1 MEMMQNET
9 DRKFRS
15 YGLVSIASVDP
26 SIGVLLKYASDDN
39 FMKKNLYGDLK
50 EAYFVQEIAE
60 RIALAQ
66 KMLRNDFP
74 SFSLLIYDAARPMSI
89 QKQMFETVKDTDKEM
104 YVASPYSGGGYHN
117 YGLAVDLTIVD
128 DKGDVLDM
136 GSDFDCFD
144 DVSHVGDEEAL
155 VASGRISAQAKKN
168 REMLLKYMS
177 AAGFDQNPAEWW
189 HFQRYS
195 KEYIK
200 ENFKLLD
207 F

>member
-1 MEMMQNET
+1 MTQH
-9 DRKFRS
+9 DIDVIFRS

-26 SIGVLLKYASDDN
+26 SVGVLLKYATDDN

-50 EAYFVQEIAE
+50 DAYFVQEIAE
-60 RIALAQ
+60 RIAYAQ
-66 KMLRNDFP
+66 KMLRDDFP
-74 SFSLLIYDAARPMSI
+74 SFSLLVYDAARPMSI
-89 QKQMFETVKDTDKEM
+89 QRQMFETVEGTDKEI

-128 DKGDVLDM
+128 DKGKVLDM

-144 DVSHVGDEEAL
+144 EISHVGNEELL
-155 VASGRISAQAKKN
+155 VATGRISAQAKEN
-168 REMLLKYMS
+168 RDLLLKCMS
-177 AAGFDQNPAEWW
+177 AAGFEQNPTEWW

-195 KEYIK
+195 KEYMR
-200 ENFKLLD
+200 ENFSLLD